1 MTTSDI
7 YIDHLGDLKFDRSVR
22 RSYTDH
28 STVGKFRLEGAKNL
42 SRGAARVGGWA
53 LGAIWNVG
61 LCLTGVAFVVGLIS
75 LVAG

>member
-1 MTTSDI
+1 MTTSD
-7 YIDHLGDLKFDRSVR
+7 YVDHVGDLKFDRSVR

-28 STVGKFRLEGAKNL
+28 STVGKFRLEGAKL
-42 SRGAARVGGWA
+42 SRGAAQVVGWT
-53 LGAIWNVG
+53 LGAIWKVG